1 MKHLLLAASLVASL
15 VTIGPTAGAATGAVL
30 AGRVV
35 NGTAGGGG
43 TAGLEVTVAQLTS
56 EGQETDRRSATSRTD
71 GTFSIDGFDPS
82 KAGHYVVATT
92 YSGVTYS
99 TVVDNT
105 SQPMP
110 AIELRIFETTSD
122 DSVLRVT
129 SDSIT
134 VVKGPGSDF
143 EVLQLLRVRNDSDRT
158 YIGDRTAEE
167 VPVLRLPVATGGFEI
182 SPGEGITAGR
192 LVTTDEG
199 FGSSDPVQPG
209 DSTISYAY
217 KVRIPRG
224 GWSLAR
230 LTPYPTDHIDLLAAD
245 DLVVNAPTFRFVEA
259 KDLGGRNFRRYRTGP
274 LPARSLI
281 EANIDLPSS
290 TSPALGWG
298 VGVTLLLFLGIVV
311 FAARRRRSAP
321 PLSDREQLIEKIAS
335 LDLAFGAGTIPES
348 EYRMTRARLKDELL
362 VAAGAPHPNDVESSV

>member
-1 MKHLLLAASLVASL
+1 MKHRIMAAALVIAL
-15 VTIGPTAGAATGAVL
+15 VLIGPLAGAETDVVL

-43 TAGLEVTVAQLTS
+43 TAGLNVTVAQLTS
-56 EGQETDRRSATSRTD
+56 EGNETDRRSATSGPD
-71 GTFSIDGFDPS
+71 GTFAIEEFDSS
-82 KAGHYVVATT
+82 KASHYVVATT

-99 TVVDNT
+99 TVIDYN

-134 VVKGPGSDF
+134 VVRGPGSDF
-143 EVLQLLRVRNDSDRT
+143 EVLQLLRLRNNSDRT
-158 YIGDRTAEE
+158 YIGDRTVEE

-192 LVTTDEG
+192 LVTTNEG

-274 LPARSLI
+274 LPAGSLL

-290 TSPALGWG
+290 TSPVLGWG
-298 VGVTLLLFLGIVV
+298 VGTTLLLFLGMVL
-311 FAARRRRSAP
+311 FAATRRRRRP
-321 PLSDREQLIEKIAS
+321 PLGAREQLIEKIAS
-335 LDLAFGAGTIPES
+335 LDLTFAAGKVVES
-348 EYRMTRARLKDELL
+348 EYRLTRSRLKDEL
-362 VAAGAPHPNDVESSV
+362 VAADAGRADDAESSV